1 MNGTRKG
8 PSRRSETT
16 TGPVETTAAGFD
28 RRSFLKVSAG
38 LLAAAVIGSAMRV
51 DAQAEQDALRDAM
64 QFFTPEEAAT
74 MAAIADGIWP
84 PDDDPGASE
93 MGVVYYIDR
102 ALAGPYSLYQDVY
115 RRLLRQ
121 VEEQA
126 MARYGSA
133 FPLLGSGQ
141 VNAMLT
147 ELENLPESE
156 DLLAQ
161 LSGPEFELGPS
172 SSFAM
177 LRSHVMEGVF
187 SDPIYGGNREF
198 AGWRT
203 VNYPGAHYVYT
214 ADEQQSF
221 EPLSKPFLSVG
232 DL

>member
-1 MNGTRKG
+1 MSTTRNR
-8 PSRRSETT
+8 PCPRAETT
-16 TGPVETTAAGFD
+16 TTGFD
-28 RRSFLKVSAG
+28 RRSFLKASAG
-38 LLAAAVIGSAMRV
+38 MLAAAIIGGALRV
-51 DAQAEQDALRDAM
+51 DAQAEQEAMRDAM
-64 QFFTPEEAAT
+64 QFFSHEEAET
-74 MAAIADGIWP
+74 MAAIADRIWP
-84 PDDDPGASE
+84 PDADHPGASE
-93 MGVVYYIDR
+93 MGVVFYIDR

-115 RRLLRQ
+115 RRLLQ
-121 VEEQA
+121 QIDEQA
-126 MARYGSA
+126 AARYGSPA
-133 FPLLGSGQ
+133 HELGGGQLDALLI
-141 VNAMLT
+141 
-147 ELENLPESE
+147 ELEELPASE

-161 LSGPEFELGPS
+161 LTAPEFALGPQ

-214 ADEQQSF
+214 AEEQQSF